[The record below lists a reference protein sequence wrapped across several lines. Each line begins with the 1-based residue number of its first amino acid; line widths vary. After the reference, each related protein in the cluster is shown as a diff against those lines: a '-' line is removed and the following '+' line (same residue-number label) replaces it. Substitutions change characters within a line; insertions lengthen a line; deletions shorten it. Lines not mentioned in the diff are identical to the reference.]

1 MQQVREFARILFG
14 NQRFYIDD
22 ASCLGTSQYSTAY
35 LALIG
40 RFDGQHTPILHY
52 RFTDIIQVVQR
63 IVLGEGTGETLV
75 DFSLECSYLGTYL
88 VELLGGIG
96 LDFAKLIQDTIN
108 SPYDFFCIGNIFREG
123 SQSRVVVQK
132 LLEKQQMCIDRQA
145 QSTYFG
151 KRMWF

>member
-14 NQRFYIDD
+14 NQRLYIDD
-22 ASCLGTSQYSTAY
+22 ASCFGTSQNSTAY

-40 RFDGQHTPILHY
+40 RFDSQHTPILHY
-52 RFTDIIQVVQR
+52 RLTNIVQVVQG

-75 DFSLECSYLGTYL
+75 DFPLECSYLGTYL
-88 VELLGGIG
+88 VELFRGIG
-96 LDFAKLIQDTIN
+96 LDFGKLIQDTIN
-108 SPYDFFCIGNIFREG
+108 SPNDLFRIGNIFRKC

-145 QSTYFG
+145 QRTYFS
-151 KRMWF
+151 KRMRF